1 MITEVWPNTNK
12 AGDLLLLAEMLQLLV
27 EVQIGQAVAIVGEEF
42 LFAVQVFFHRLEPLA
57 DVGVDARIYKGDP
70 PVVDVAM
77 EQLETLSP
85 AGQNEVIR
93 DAFVV
98 VQEVVLDRVRAV
110 PQAEN
115 EVLMPKVGV
124 VLHHVPK

>member
-1 MITEVWPNTNK
+1 
-12 AGDLLLLAEMLQLLV
+12 
-27 EVQIGQAVAIVGEEF
+27 
-42 LFAVQVFFHRLEPLA
+42 
-57 DVGVDARIYKGDP
+57 
-70 PVVDVAM
+70 M

-110 PQAEN
+110 PQAED
-115 EVLMPKVGV
+115 EVLMTKVGV
-124 VLHHVPK
+124 VLHYVPKDRPVTDRNHWLGNIVGIVPQPHSQAATEQNDFHRLPLLLPPDAFVFRELPLV